1 MQDAFLRRTE
11 ELDRRLGVG
20 RSFDM
25 VGRSLTIGGR
35 RARLWVVNGYADDAV
50 LERAVA
56 GWLAI
61 RDLAGVN
68 TAEAFAARYVT
79 VSDAAAE
86 QDMAKAVTA
95 VLAGKTLLVI
105 DGLSGGVLMDAKQF
119 PLRGIEEPDTSKVLR
134 GSHDG
139 FVESI
144 MKNAALLR
152 RRIRDPRLTLE
163 GLEVGGR
170 SHANVALCYL
180 EDKADPELLRQLRE
194 KLLHMQINSIAMS
207 QESIAEAIAPSQWW
221 NPFPKTRYTERP
233 DVATASIMEG
243 DVVLMIDN
251 TPSVMLFPCTIFR
264 FAEEIND
271 YYFPPLVGSYLQIVR
286 MIVLLLTLFV
296 TPLWYL
302 LVKDPAGLHES
313 LHFLL
318 IEDEY
323 YVPLILQLLLVEL
336 IIDVLKLASLN
347 TPDVLSN
354 SFSMLGALILGDF
367 AVQARW
373 LVPEVLVYMAFVAI
387 ANYAQHSYEMGYAVK
402 LCRMALLILIYFFD
416 WWGFIGGIIGVV
428 ALIASTRP
436 LVGKG
441 YLYPLIPFNGRDL
454 RSLLH
459 RRPISR
465 DNTEVFKKGKA
476 LFEQKACSL
485 PQLLQYRTKK
495 YTRECGLEC
504 VCFRTLRHTSATL
517 MIVSRQDV
525 KTVSSRLGHAQAS
538 TTKRGISAKKTAP
551 AAK

>member
-1 MQDAFLRRTE
+1 M
-11 ELDRRLGVG
+11 
-20 RSFDM
+20 
-25 VGRSLTIGGR
+25 
-35 RARLWVVNGYADDAV
+35 
-50 LERAVA
+50 
-56 GWLAI
+56 
-61 RDLAGVN
+61 
-68 TAEAFAARYVT
+68 
-79 VSDAAAE
+79 
-86 QDMAKAVTA
+86 
-95 VLAGKTLLVI
+95 LAGKTLLVI
-105 DGLSGGVLMDAKQF
+105 DGLPGGVLMDAKQF

-194 KLLHMQINSIAMS
+194 KLLRMQINSISMS
-207 QESIAEAIAPSQWW
+207 QESIAEAIAPAQWW

-233 DVATASIMEG
+233 DVATASVMEG

-347 TPDVLSN
+347 TPDALSN

-465 DNTEVFKKGKA
+465 DNT
-476 LFEQKACSL
+476 
-485 PQLLQYRTKK
+485 
-495 YTRECGLEC
+495 
-504 VCFRTLRHTSATL
+504 
-517 MIVSRQDV
+517 
-525 KTVSSRLGHAQAS
+525 
-538 TTKRGISAKKTAP
+538 
-551 AAK
+551 